1 MDKKMKDIICKVMGI
16 SQASYY
22 RWKQE
27 RPVINLL
34 EKYCTEEDLEEFLVS
49 GRISKFESTFA
60 DDEEMDEFF
69 LKNALSKIEMYGTR
83 ENTPF
88 FGSIKQ
94 ALKIDEIPSCL
105 PVKTFLTVLT
115 TKTVHDLKSFE
126 VVLDT
131 EKVKFENWKTIIRDF
146 ITNKL
151 SQKELKALVKNKIY
165 VKEYLSS
172 LPHLAHG

>member
-1 MDKKMKDIICKVMGI
+1 MKDIICKVMGI

-34 EKYCTEEDLEEFLVS
+34 EKYCTEEDLEEFLLS
-49 GRISKFESTFA
+49 GRISKFESKFA
-60 DDEEMDEFF
+60 DNEEMEEFF
-69 LKNALSKIEMYGTR
+69 LKNALSKIEIYGTR

-88 FGSIKQ
+88 FGAIKQ
-94 ALKIDEIPSCL
+94 ALKIDPIPSCL
-105 PVKTFLTVLT
+105 PVKTFIGVLT
-115 TKTVHDLKSFE
+115 AKTVHDIKSFGIA
-126 VVLDT
+126 LDA
-131 EKVKFENWKTIIRDF
+131 EKAKYENWKTIIKDF

-151 SQKELKALVKNKIY
+151 SKKEFKTLIKNKEY

-172 LPHLAHG
+172 LPHLNHG